1 LPAIPDAEDGS
12 AASNGVFGSRS
23 STRFAF
29 AALPAFFG
37 AALLFVVEPMLAK
50 WLLPTLGGNPATWS
64 ACVASFQLLLLA
76 AYLYANQLA
85 RWSPRTQAT
94 AHLVVLVVAMFAGL
108 FATSTASIGP
118 SLPPALSVSWLL
130 LRRAG
135 LPFFALAATT
145 PLLSHWVALDRRP
158 AHGLYA
164 VSNAGALVGLLG
176 YPFLVEPFWD
186 VGVELRAWAVGF
198 VLFVVTMMPSCAR
211 ALRARVD
218 APSTDPQELGEAP
231 SFAEHARWLAY
242 SFVPSVLLLAA
253 TNHITVD
260 VAATPLLWVVPL
272 ALYLGSF
279 IVAFGAWRPS
289 WRGPVLGAWIV
300 GALGLATNAYSQGS
314 TALYRQIGA
323 TLLALAAAGV
333 ACHGELAHDRP
344 RPARLTSYY
353 LTIALGGALGGAFV
367 SFVAPFVFA
376 DYYELEL
383 GAVATFVVLVVAAR
397 TEARDPWTRPERL
410 TLFLGCGVCL
420 PLLVVGLL
428 VRLSPALRD
437 GTVVERR
444 RSFLGSLRV
453 VDVRDGR
460 ILTHGRIQ
468 HGMQL
473 RDPALRRTPTMY
485 FGAGT
490 ALERAMIFGADRPRR
505 IGVVGL
511 GVGTIAAYGKP
522 GDRLRFYELDPNV
535 VDIARRDFTFLADSA
550 ANIDVVV
557 GDGRL
562 SLSKERD
569 AAFDVLVLDAFASDS
584 VPVHLVTREAFAIY
598 ARVLAADGLLLVNV
612 SNRHLAVD
620 RVVRGSAQANGL
632 ASVFVETATSAREHV
647 AHVEWAVAARDR
659 TYLARVL
666 GRASDVLPKLP
677 DVLWTD
683 TRASVL
689 SILR

>member
-1 LPAIPDAEDGS
+1 MRR
-12 AASNGVFGSRS
+12 SRS
-23 STRFAF
+23 RFAF
-29 AALPAFFG
+29 VASPALPAFVG

-64 ACVASFQLLLLA
+64 ACVASFQLLVLA
-76 AYLYANQLA
+76 AYAYANELA
-85 RWSPRTQAT
+85 RRSPRTQA
-94 AHLVVLVVAMFAGL
+94 AVHWGVLAVAVFAGMS
-108 FATSTASIGP
+108 ATSVVSAAP
-118 SLPPALSVSWLL
+118 SVPSAISVSWLL
-130 LRRAG
+130 LRRVG
-135 LPFFALAATT
+135 VPFFALAATT
-145 PLLSHWVALDRRP
+145 PLLSHWAGLERRP
-158 AHGLYA
+158 AHALYA
-164 VSNAGALVGLLG
+164 VSNGGALLGLLG

-186 VGVELRAWAVGF
+186 VGAELRAWAVAF
-198 VLFVVTMMPSCAR
+198 FLFAVTMVPSCVR
-211 ALRARVD
+211 ALRAPVEISPL
-218 APSTDPQELGEAP
+218 APRELRDAP
-231 SFAEHARWLAY
+231 SFAERARWLVY
-242 SFVPSVLLLAA
+242 SFVPSVMLLAA

-272 ALYLGSF
+272 AVYLGSF

-289 WRGPVLGAWIV
+289 WRGPVLVAWVV
-300 GALGLATNAYSQGS
+300 GALGLATNAYSQGA
-314 TALYRQIGA
+314 TALYRQVGA
-323 TLLALAAAGV
+323 TLLALAAAAV
-333 ACHGELAHDRP
+333 ACHCELAHDRP

-353 LTIALGGALGGAFV
+353 LTIAVGGALGGAFV
-367 SFVAPFVFA
+367 SFVAPLVFA

-383 GAVATFVVLVVAAR
+383 GAVATFAVLVVAAR
-397 TEARDPWTRPERL
+397 AGARDPWTRRQRL
-410 TLFLGCGVCL
+410 ALFLGCGLCL
-420 PLLVVGLL
+420 PLLLVGLL

-437 GTVVERR
+437 GTVVEKR

-453 VDVRDGR
+453 VDVPGGR
-460 ILTHGRIQ
+460 LLTHGRIQ

-473 RDPALRRTPTMY
+473 RDPAFRRTPTMY

-490 ALERAMIFGADRPRR
+490 ALERAMTTGADRPRR

-550 ANIDVVV
+550 ATVDVVV

-562 SLSKERD
+562 SLSREHA
-569 AAFDVLVLDAFASDS
+569 AAFDVLVLDAFASDA
-584 VPVHLVTREAFAIY
+584 VPVHLVTREAFALY
-598 ARVLAADGLLLVNV
+598 ARVLVPDGLLLVNV

-620 RVVRGSAQANGL
+620 RVVRGSARANGF
-632 ASVFVETATSAREHV
+632 ASVFVETATNAGEHV
-647 AHVEWAVAARDR
+647 SHVEWAVAARDR
-659 TYLARVL
+659 ELLARVL
-666 GRASDVLPKLP
+666 GATPNVVPKSP